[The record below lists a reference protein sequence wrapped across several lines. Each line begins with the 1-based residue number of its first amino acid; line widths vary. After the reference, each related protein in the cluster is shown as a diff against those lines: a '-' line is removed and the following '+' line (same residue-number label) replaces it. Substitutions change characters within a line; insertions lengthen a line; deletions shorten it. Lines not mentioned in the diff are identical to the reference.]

1 MNLTWIN
8 GRVRK
13 DKRQICKKPG
23 SGGLG
28 ALRETHNSV
37 GQLQRVYY
45 IKQKTKKWDSEP
57 SRVTVLGVV

>member
-1 MNLTWIN
+1 L
-8 GRVRK
+8 RK